1 MTEAEGS
8 FRSIKGVFFFFGGGD
23 KKQKKEKILA
33 ILSFYGILELK
44 NRQIVES
51 KPQLA

>member
-8 FRSIKGVFFFFGGGD
+8 FRSIKGVFFWGGD
-23 KKQKKEKILA
+23 KKQNKPKILA